1 MLLVPLLFALL
12 AIGGFLGGGVLT
24 YFDATEPPK
33 GRRSLRP
40 VPSPARPATA
50 PGTHKA
56 PSPKPTKLRALVERQ
71 APLRAV
77 ATPPPPKARVVAID
91 ARLQPVLVGMG
102 FRVPEARDAV
112 SKLPASLAEAPF
124 QDQVKAAL
132 ALLAK

>member
-1 MLLVPLLFALL
+1 MPLLLALL
-12 AIGGFLGGGVLT
+12 ALGAFLGGGVLT

-40 VPSPARPATA
+40 VPSPARPVTA

-56 PSPKPTKLRALVERQ
+56 PSPKPTKLRALVKPQRH
-71 APLRAV
+71 LRAV
-77 ATPPPPKARVVAID
+77 ATPPPPKARVVALD

-102 FRVPEARDAV
+102 FRVPETKEAL
-112 SKLPASLAEAPF
+112 SKLPPNVASEPF